1 VTSPSAFISPF
12 KEDRDQVKKIVGAE
26 NYIEVFVD
34 TPLEVCEQRD
44 VKGLYKKARAGEIK
58 NFTGIDSAYEIP
70 ASPDIIIQTHVLSVN
85 DSLDL
90 LLSAVEKKIALG

>member
-1 VTSPSAFISPF
+1 
-12 KEDRDQVKKIVGAE
+12 VKKIVGAK

-58 NFTGIDSAYEIP
+58 NFTGIDSTYEIP
-70 ASPDIIIQTHVLSVN
+70 VSPDIIIQTHVLSVN

-90 LLSAVEKKIALG
+90 LLSAVEKKIALE